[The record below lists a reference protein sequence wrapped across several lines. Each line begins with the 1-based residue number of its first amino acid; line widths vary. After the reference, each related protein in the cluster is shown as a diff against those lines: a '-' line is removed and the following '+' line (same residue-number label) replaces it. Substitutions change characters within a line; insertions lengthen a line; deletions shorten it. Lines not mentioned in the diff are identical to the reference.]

1 MGSDGEGRSK
11 DGNAGEAEK
20 GARVEG
26 EGRGRAR
33 DGGPLTPLEGL

>member
-20 GARVEG
+20 GARVEA
-26 EGRGRAR
+26 RAVA
-33 DGGPLTPLEGL
+33 GLETGVL